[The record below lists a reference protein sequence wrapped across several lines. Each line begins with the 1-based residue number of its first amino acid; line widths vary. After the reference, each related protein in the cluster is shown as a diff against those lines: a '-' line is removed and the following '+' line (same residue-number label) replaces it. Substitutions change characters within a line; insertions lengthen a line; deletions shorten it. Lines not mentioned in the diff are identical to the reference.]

1 MKGKNDLSEM
11 DRQMVQGMRQQ
22 ATSKNGSNWS
32 HRQDVVPDNPESV
45 PLSQSVLNKDLIDA
59 YKSTCFHVLGV
70 KPFVFVLGEY
80 SPDLAA
86 LMLAKKVSGGAFIT
100 AFNPYS
106 ISLSKSENITRND
119 SLRKDITQNDLVI
132 IDGYG
137 ENSEAEWEKE
147 DSYLILGLSLN
158 QAKVLGVK
166 YEQNAIVWVNENLIP
181 DLVLLR

>member
-1 MKGKNDLSEM
+1 M
-11 DRQMVQGMRQQ
+11 
-22 ATSKNGSNWS
+22 
-32 HRQDVVPDNPESV
+32 
-45 PLSQSVLNKDLIDA
+45 I
-59 YKSTCFHVLGV
+59 
-70 KPFVFVLGEY
+70 
-80 SPDLAA
+80 
-86 LMLAKKVSGGAFIT
+86 
-100 AFNPYS
+100 
-106 ISLSKSENITRND
+106 
-119 SLRKDITQNDLVI
+119 LRKDITQNDLVI